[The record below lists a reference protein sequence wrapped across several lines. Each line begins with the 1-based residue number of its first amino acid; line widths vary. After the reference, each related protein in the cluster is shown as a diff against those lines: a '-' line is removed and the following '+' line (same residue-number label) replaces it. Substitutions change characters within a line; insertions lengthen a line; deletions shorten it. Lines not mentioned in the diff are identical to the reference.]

1 MLNNFKIV
9 NVLVALLIVFCLLQ
23 MGTVAVF
30 FPILSS
36 DRENFSDQQDISNQ
50 RTELTG
56 AWAYLLRTRLQSNR
70 AILSYLLEDGSTA
83 EGRKEFNE
91 QLAAAKERF
100 NDAKMYW
107 AAYEAMPHHDEKTFQ
122 ELKQSYSILH
132 NSLTDLIGFV
142 DAGNTDAAY
151 QLEVQ
156 KSQNDFE
163 RAYNAVI
170 EGMNTFNQ
178 KAINDSQSSYNMAV
192 WAVICILV
200 ILLLVM
206 IGVWLGVRVTLLTP
220 LNKLVNS
227 IHHISRGDLIHNID
241 VHGSNEMGQLA
252 KSLRSMQAGLVN
264 TVGEIR
270 ISADTIL
277 AGASEISVNNNNL
290 SSRTEQQAAALEETA
305 ASMEELTATV
315 KQNAENAS
323 EASQLA
329 LNTSKTAQRGGKVVN
344 DVVHTMSEIADSSRK
359 IAHITNVI
367 DNIAF
372 QTNILAL
379 NAAVEA
385 ARAGEQG
392 RGFAVVATEVRT
404 LAQRSAEAAKDI
416 KMLIEDS
423 EEKVSMGSGLVTH
436 AGETMSEI
444 VDAVTHVTNI
454 MSEIASASDE
464 QSRGIVQVG
473 VAVTE
478 MDQVTQQNASL
489 VEESASAATLLEAQA
504 CHLTEVVAMFR
515 IKPDSD
521 TAVN

>member
-91 QLAAAKERF
+91 QLAAA
-100 NDAKMYW
+100 
-107 AAYEAMPHHDEKTFQ
+107 
-122 ELKQSYSILH
+122 
-132 NSLTDLIGFV
+132 
-142 DAGNTDAAY
+142 
-151 QLEVQ
+151 
-156 KSQNDFE
+156 
-163 RAYNAVI
+163 
-170 EGMNTFNQ
+170 
-178 KAINDSQSSYNMAV
+178 
-192 WAVICILV
+192 
-200 ILLLVM
+200 
-206 IGVWLGVRVTLLTP
+206 
-220 LNKLVNS
+220 
-227 IHHISRGDLIHNID
+227 
-241 VHGSNEMGQLA
+241 
-252 KSLRSMQAGLVN
+252 
-264 TVGEIR
+264 
-270 ISADTIL
+270 
-277 AGASEISVNNNNL
+277 
-290 SSRTEQQAAALEETA
+290 
-305 ASMEELTATV
+305 
-315 KQNAENAS
+315 
-323 EASQLA
+323 
-329 LNTSKTAQRGGKVVN
+329 
-344 DVVHTMSEIADSSRK
+344 
-359 IAHITNVI
+359 
-367 DNIAF
+367 
-372 QTNILAL
+372 
-379 NAAVEA
+379 
-385 ARAGEQG
+385 
-392 RGFAVVATEVRT
+392 
-404 LAQRSAEAAKDI
+404 
-416 KMLIEDS
+416 IEDS